1 MPSPAAEALLMEAD
15 LFEPQDAAAIRA
27 IAAQR
32 PLTPEAWRAAFAAH
46 GLLDEV
52 DVELPLAA

>member
-1 MPSPAAEALLMEAD
+1 MQAD
-15 LFEPQDAAAIRA
+15 LFNQHDATVLLALRA
-27 IAAQR
+27 IADQR
-32 PLTPEAWRAAFAAH
+32 PLTPEEWLAAVAAH